1 MPCWLE
7 HGETSGMRAVLFVWL
22 KRAGTQSKLGG
33 FEPREAFTS
42 KEEAEAH
49 GLKLARD
56 WVDSRKDYG
65 ALRPGMWRPFAPL
78 FRLRFR
84 HRYRFLRPSHFKR

>member
-49 GLKLARD
+49 GLKLCAGLGGQP
-56 WVDSRKDYG
+56 K
-65 ALRPGMWRPFAPL
+65 
-78 FRLRFR
+78 RLRSATPRDVAPFR
-84 HRYRFLRPSHFKR
+84 AAVPLTFPPPLSLPSAIPF